1 MSVVRELA
9 ADHAPSGGLFNVHLE
24 VLSALSKPDLSITE
38 VADLVVIDPSLAAD
52 LLRRANSAFYGCSRK
67 ITSIRDAVSLIGLE
81 DARELVL
88 AATVKSMMANAQT
101 QPADDW
107 GTDPGRDGWRM
118 PVRGAVP
125 A

>member
-1 MSVVRELA
+1 MGVVRELA
-9 ADHAPSGGLFNVHLE
+9 ADHSPSGDPFNVHLE
-24 VLSALSKPDLSITE
+24 VLSALSKPDLSIND
-38 VADLVVIDPSLAAD
+38 VADAVVMDPSLAAD

-88 AATVKSMMANAQT
+88 AATVKLMTAKAQT
-101 QPADDW
+101 RPEDDW
-107 GTDPGRDGWRM
+107 GAEPGRDGWRM
-118 PVRGAVP
+118 PIRGAVP